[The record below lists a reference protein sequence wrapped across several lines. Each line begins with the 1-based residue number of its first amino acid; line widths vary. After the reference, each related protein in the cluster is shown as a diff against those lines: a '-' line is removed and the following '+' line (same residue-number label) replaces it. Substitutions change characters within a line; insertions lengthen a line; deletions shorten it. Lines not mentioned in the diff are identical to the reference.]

1 VDLWAIARYDL
12 GLAIEEFED
21 LTPLTFQAL
30 CKRRNLKFKM
40 DRYANALTAA
50 AIYNVNR
57 ASTDAPL
64 IEPMDF
70 VREPDP
76 YRENTLE
83 IKRLIKQVICQL
95 PACTTTEKLQKIR
108 TRTIASL
115 SSQGRT
121 DAEQLFD
128 ECWPSLKRA

>member
-1 VDLWAIARYDL
+1 M
-12 GLAIEEFED
+12 
-21 LTPLTFQAL
+21 TPAGFRAL
-30 CKRRNLKFKM
+30 CKRRNIKFKM
-40 DRYANALTAA
+40 DRYAAA
-50 AIYNVNR
+50 IPASAIYNVSR

-83 IKRLIKQVICQL
+83 IKRLMKQVIGQL
-95 PACTTTEKLQKIR
+95 PAGTTAEKLQEIR